1 MFVQSILK
9 ELVILDYLH
18 SQKPNRWIGVDEIE
32 SALKRE
38 GFNYDKR
45 TIQRSLKTL
54 WEVTPCIQRL
64 KASPVGYRID
74 FNHELA
80 RMIPMLTKPR
90 GSVPFA
96 KQQGVEIHPERP
108 NVLASGAVK
117 TLLPNGETKYLLQE
131 YMGVTVGD
139 ALSVGKV
146 LGFERGNHY
155 MVWVYL
161 LTDNGLEYVYSKTIP
176 EIVEGLRKVRNSVKE
191 Y

>member
-1 MFVQSILK
+1 MFVQSLIK

-18 SQKPNRWIGVDEIE
+18 SQKPNRWIGVDEIHSLLE
-32 SALKRE
+32 RE
-38 GFNYDKR
+38 GFTYDVR
-45 TIQRSLKTL
+45 TIQRTLQKL
-54 WEVTPCIQRL
+54 WEVTPCLQRL

-74 FNHELA
+74 FDHELA

-108 NVLASGAVK
+108 DVLASGAVK

-155 MVWVYL
+155 MMWVYL
-161 LTDNGLEYVYSKTIP
+161 ETEKEVKRVYAKTIP
-176 EIVEGLRKVRNSVKE
+176 DIAEGLRKVRNSVKE
-191 Y
+191 G

>member
-1 MFVQSILK
+1 MFVQSLIK

-18 SQKPNRWIGVDEIE
+18 SQKPNRWIGVDEIHSLLE
-32 SALKRE
+32 RE
-38 GFNYDKR
+38 GFTYDVR
-45 TIQRSLKTL
+45 TIQRTLQKL
-54 WEVTPCIQRL
+54 WEVTPCLQRL

-74 FNHELA
+74 FDHELA

-108 NVLASGAVK
+108 DVLASGAVK

-139 ALSVGKV
+139 VLTVGKV
-146 LGFERGNHY
+146 LGFERWNHY
-155 MVWVYL
+155 MMWVYL
-161 LTDNGLEYVYSKTIP
+161 ETEIEVKRVYARAIP

-191 Y
+191 G

>member
-1 MFVQSILK
+1 MFVQSVIK

-18 SQKPNRWIGVDEIE
+18 SQKPNRWIGVDEIHSLLE
-32 SALKRE
+32 RE
-38 GFNYDKR
+38 GFTYDVR
-45 TIQRSLKTL
+45 TIQRTLQKL
-54 WEVTPCIQRL
+54 WEVTPCLQRL
-64 KASPVGYRID
+64 KASPTGYRINFD
-74 FNHELA
+74 HELA

-108 NVLASGAVK
+108 DVLASGAVK

-155 MVWVYL
+155 MMWVYL
-161 LTDNGLEYVYSKTIP
+161 ETEKEVKRVYAKTIP
-176 EIVEGLRKVRNSVKE
+176 DIAEGLRKVRNSVKE
-191 Y
+191 G